1 MSIRLNKAIRELNI
15 GLQTAV
21 EFLES
26 KKNLGEI
33 TADQNFKLN
42 DEQYRALVEAF
53 KQDAE
58 VRNEAEKLFQK
69 KPKEKKHAPE
79 QKAQHTESLLE
90 KSGIQQFKPVGK
102 IDLDKLGN
110 QRLLPSA
117 RSLRKNQS
125 LLLQR
130 WRNQQLQRLR
140 LQKRHQRQQSLLR

>member
-69 KPKEKKHAPE
+69 KPKEKKKRQRDERGLVAGTKKSYTFELTSKGYDLERVTRRVLKKFPDANAKSISLWYR
-79 QKAQHTESLLE
+79 KA
-90 KSGIQQFKPVGK
+90 
-102 IDLDKLGN
+102 
-110 QRLLPSA
+110 
-117 RSLRKNQS
+117 
-125 LLLQR
+125 
-130 WRNQQLQRLR
+130 
-140 LQKRHQRQQSLLR
+140 KRGVK